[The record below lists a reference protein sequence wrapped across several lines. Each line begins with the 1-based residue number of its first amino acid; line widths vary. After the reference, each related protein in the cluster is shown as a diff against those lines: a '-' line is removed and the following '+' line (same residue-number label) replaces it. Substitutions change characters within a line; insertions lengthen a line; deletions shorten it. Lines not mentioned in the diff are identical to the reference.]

1 MPRSG
6 FSIAEVLVAVVIL
19 AIIGV
24 VFVGNHSGLDDGMTL
39 EIGVSEVVGALR
51 FARSETM
58 RTGEVHGARVES
70 STGRI
75 RVYRLDT
82 GASPPVEVND
92 VYHPVD
98 KKLYDVVL
106 GGRSFTRGV
115 RITSSQFRF
124 GGDPT
129 AYESVAFER
138 SGIPVS
144 SLDLKLM
151 DSGNVGLDFRG
162 ISAAVTLDPQSGRV
176 SSP

>member
-1 MPRSG
+1 MSRSG
-6 FSIAEVLVAVVIL
+6 FSIAELLVAVVVL

-24 VFVGNHSGLDDGMTL
+24 VFVGSHSGLDDRIAL
-39 EIGVSEVVGALR
+39 EIGVSEVVSALR
-51 FARSETM
+51 FARSESM

-75 RVYRLDT
+75 RVYRLDIS
-82 GASPPVEVND
+82 ASPPVEVND

-106 GGRSFTRGV
+106 GGRSFARGV

-124 GGDPT
+124 GGDPSP
-129 AYESVAFER
+129 YESVAFER
-138 SGIPVS
+138 SGLPVS
-144 SLDLKLM
+144 SFDLKLM

-176 SSP
+176 STS